1 MIYVLICLSR
11 VSTHPSD
18 MLLGKIGLIFKM
30 KSINSN
36 SVKRNVKNYFMCITN
51 KKKLN
56 KSIRILHC
64 LKKHGWLLLSERS
77 SILRD
82 KTKYQS
88 EVPSIDHG
96 ETYNQRFQ
104 ILNLV

>member
-36 SVKRNVKNYFMCITN
+36 SVKRNVKNYYMCITN

-56 KSIRILHC
+56 KSIRILQD
-64 LKKHGWLLLSERS
+64 LVLTAMLIQK
-77 SILRD
+77 
-82 KTKYQS
+82 S
-88 EVPSIDHG
+88 EVTLPPSLSKVNIVFIGQNADKFVSIVG
-96 ETYNQRFQ
+96 LADF
-104 ILNLV
+104 